1 MERCHGALA
10 ARVLLE
16 TLAGRASGKWRG
28 GAALAGAQA
37 CPRSSAAGALEERG
51 AGAGRSGWWRSC
63 RPGRGH
69 GRRLPSG
76 PGARLRGGKEAA
88 PSLPPQPP
96 MNLFVLRCSE
106 SPVTLAGP
114 GVSTLYLQCEGRGGS
129 PLKKW
134 TKVLALPDRPST
146 CAP

>member
-63 RPGRGH
+63 RPGRGTAA
-69 GRRLPSG
+69 GSPPALG
-76 PGARLRGGKEAA
+76 PGFAAVRKPRLR
-88 PSLPPQPP
+88 SLRS
-96 MNLFVLRCSE
+96 LR
-106 SPVTLAGP
+106 
-114 GVSTLYLQCEGRGGS
+114 
-129 PLKKW
+129 
-134 TKVLALPDRPST
+134 
-146 CAP
+146 